1 MTQIVSGLFQAMEFF
16 MYAGLMTVMVFV
28 FSVIAHFYKYVVV
41 APSSEFIVIDS
52 DDEGLAEGEG
62 GMKLGSVPRKDD

>member
-1 MTQIVSGLFQAMEFF
+1 
-16 MYAGLMTVMVFV
+16 MYAGLMTVMVFI

-41 APSSEFIVIDS
+41 APPSEYIVSDS
-52 DDEGLAEGEG
+52 DDEGGEG